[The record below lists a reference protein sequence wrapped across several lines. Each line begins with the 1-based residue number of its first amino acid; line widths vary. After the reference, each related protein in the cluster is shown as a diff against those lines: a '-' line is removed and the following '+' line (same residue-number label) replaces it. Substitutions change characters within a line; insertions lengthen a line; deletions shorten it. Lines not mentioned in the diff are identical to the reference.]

1 MTKLRRAISVDEIMS
16 KKFKD
21 IQFDGQW
28 KSLLGI
34 PELSGVWIIW
44 GQSFNGKTSFCLQ
57 LAKELTKYASVL
69 YNSLEEGARKS
80 MKESLERNHMY
91 EVKRRFHIVQEPI
104 ETLKLRLRKRR
115 SADVVFIDSLQYSD
129 LTKADYKK
137 LKEEFPNKL
146 FIMVSHAEGKQP
158 KGRFA
163 DFVRYDCDIKIFVE
177 GYKATCM
184 SRLASAGNTSE
195 YIIWQKGADDYWGT
209 NFT

>member
-1 MTKLRRAISVDEIMS
+1 M
-16 KKFKD
+16 
-21 IQFDGQW
+21 
-28 KSLLGI
+28 
-34 PELSGVWIIW
+34 
-44 GQSFNGKTSFCLQ
+44 Q

-209 NFT
+209 NLN